1 MEKNQKLVRR
11 QIIRVGDHNIFVY
24 LYFHDTVFDRF
35 FVLIKS
41 RKAFTDNFP
50 QDIVVAFND
59 ATAAEGLVDKM
70 EIDPDIIKTILLK
83 KPQEYSYSADMIT
96 RYRISAGFCKL
107 YQINLN

>member
-1 MEKNQKLVRR
+1 MEKQKLVRR

-24 LYFHDTVFDRF
+24 LYLHDPFFDRY

-50 QDIVVAFND
+50 QDIVVAIND
-59 ATAAEGLVDKM
+59 RQAAEWLIDKM
-70 EIDPDIIKTILLK
+70 QVDPDMIKIILSK
-83 KPQEYSYSADMIT
+83 KPQEYSYPANMIT
-96 RYRISAGFCKL
+96 RYKISAGVCKL